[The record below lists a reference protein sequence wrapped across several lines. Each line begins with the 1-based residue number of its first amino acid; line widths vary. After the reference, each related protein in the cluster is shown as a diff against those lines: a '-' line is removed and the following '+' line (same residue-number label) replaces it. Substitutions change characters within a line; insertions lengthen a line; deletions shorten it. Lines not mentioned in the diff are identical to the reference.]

1 MFSNQKQS
9 TGSTVKHGASVSEIT
24 PRITREKQL
33 AQEPEKN
40 IMKNKKVRK
49 GVVV

>member
-9 TGSTVKHGASVSEIT
+9 TGNTVKHGANALEIT
-24 PRITREKQL
+24 PRITQDKQL

-40 IMKNKKVRK
+40 IMKNNKVRK